1 MAKVVLLIVLV
12 FSQFVGWAIG
22 DSLRT
27 DKSQIRVIGNVYDPT
42 TSGLNFN
49 IMVINSTTGVGTYAG
64 EDGSF
69 NFLASKDDTILL
81 STRNYKLIKL
91 CFKDSTK
98 QKIYNVSLPLSLLKF
113 EIKPVIIFAERDLN
127 EIKKDIDN
135 LGYTKTDYMLSGID
149 AASSPITFLYQ
160 SLSRKEKQ
168 NRLAYELINEEKR
181 RDLLKELFAKYV
193 QHDIIDLEF
202 NQFDNF
208 IDFCKISDMQLQEM
222 SQYDF
227 IMYTKER
234 YRIFTIVTGSDYYYD
249 RD

>member
-1 MAKVVLLIVLV
+1 ML
-12 FSQFVGWAIG
+12 FSQSVGWAIG
-22 DSLRT
+22 DSLMT
-27 DKSQIRVIGNVYDPT
+27 DRSQIRIIGNVYDPT

-49 IMVINSTTGVGTYAG
+49 IMVINSTSGVGTYGG

-69 NFLASKDDTILL
+69 NFIASKDDTILV

-91 CFKDSTK
+91 CFKDSVE

-160 SLSRKEKQ
+160 SLSRKEQ
-168 NRLAYELINEEKR
+168 QIRLAYKLINEEKR
-181 RDLLKELFAKYV
+181 RDLLKELFVKYV
-193 QHDIIDLEF
+193 QHDIIDLELD
-202 NQFDNF
+202 QFDNF
-208 IDFCKISDMQLQEM
+208 IDFCKISDMQLREM

>member
-1 MAKVVLLIVLV
+1 ML
-12 FSQFVGWAIG
+12 FSQSVGWAIG
-22 DSLRT
+22 DSLMT
-27 DKSQIRVIGNVYDPT
+27 DRSQIRIIGNVYDPT

-49 IMVINSTTGVGTYAG
+49 IMVINSTSGVGTYGG

-69 NFLASKDDTILL
+69 NFIASKDDTILV

-91 CFKDSTK
+91 CFKDSVK

-160 SLSRKEKQ
+160 SLSRKEQ
-168 NRLAYELINEEKR
+168 QIRLAYKLINEEKR
-181 RDLLKELFAKYV
+181 RDLLKELFVKYV
-193 QHDIIDLEF
+193 QHDIIDLELD
-202 NQFDNF
+202 QFDNF
-208 IDFCKISDMQLQEM
+208 IDFCKISDMQLREM